1 MTRQIITVDIA
12 PEVQSDRRLKVSQY
26 DVGRPLGVYIVRN
39 GEPVDCS
46 GYTAQLYVFKPDRTY
61 YEHDCE
67 IAPEATSLVTWETGE
82 QETVYAGAC
91 LAEIR
96 IMQDGI
102 NIGTANFVEWIEES
116 PTDLSRTSKSEVQSL
131 MALVSQAEDAAKAA
145 KEAVDE
151 MDGIRIMSL
160 DTTALA
166 VSGTII
172 NAVGIPVYVDDVTAY
187 EDYGITETGWYV
199 FARIFGRGDTKVT
212 EDTTVT
218 GAAGSIVTV
227 GAEYVDLAVCF
238 EVAAMSSIVTISW
251 GDETD
256 RLIFNAPDL
265 AVRNLDY
272 RTTFYVYDIAPFA
285 TWEYALTT
293 DETFVADKKYYTLA
307 DDVYTLAEVT
317 AGEAVPAY
325 YTKSEVYTQATV
337 TVGDAIP
344 ANYYTLADEVYT
356 QATGVFEDGVTYYT
370 KSEVY
375 TRATGIFEDG
385 VTYYT
390 KSGDEYS
397 EAEVTV
403 GDAIPAYYNHS
414 KLTFSGMA
422 RNVTYQFD
430 EIIDCPQEYVLPE
443 IEDDGHGAWFE
454 IRLRHAGS
462 YSSTL
467 VVPEGVK
474 IATEHTQA
482 ETAGM
487 NMIDLHYMDI
497 DGIKIWR
504 FMNTHSSIPST

>member
-26 DVGRPLGVYIVRN
+26 DVGRPLGVYIVRA

-61 YEHDCE
+61 YETECE

-96 IMQDGI
+96 IMQDGV

-131 MALVSQAEDAAKAA
+131 MALVGQAEDAAKAA
-145 KEAVDE
+145 KAAVDE

-160 DTTALA
+160 DSTALA

-187 EDYGITETGWYV
+187 ADYGITETGWYV

-212 EDTTVT
+212 ENTTVT
-218 GAAGSIVTV
+218 GAAGSIITV
-227 GAEYVDLAVCF
+227 GAEYVDLAVRF

-285 TWEYALTT
+285 TWEYALTA
-293 DETFVADKKYYTLA
+293 DETFAADKKYYTLA
-307 DDVYTLAEVT
+307 DGVYTLAEVT

-325 YTKSEVYTQATV
+325 YILV
-337 TVGDAIP
+337 D
-344 ANYYTLADEVYT
+344 
-356 QATGVFEDGVTYYT
+356 
-370 KSEVY
+370 EVY

-385 VTYYT
+385 VIYYT
-390 KSGDEYS
+390 KSEDVYS
-397 EAEVTV
+397 EAVVTV

-487 NMIDLHYMDI
+487 NMVDLHYMSI

-504 FMNTHSSIPST
+504 FMNTHSSIPTT

>member
-61 YEHDCE
+61 YEHDCD

-96 IMQDGI
+96 IMQDGV

-131 MALVSQAEDAAKAA
+131 MALVGQAEDAAKAA
-145 KEAVDE
+145 EAAVDE

-160 DTTALA
+160 DSTALA

-187 EDYGITETGWYV
+187 ADYGITETGWYV
-199 FARIFGRGDTKVT
+199 FVRIFGRGDTKVT

-227 GAEYVDLAVCF
+227 DAEYVDVAVRF

-251 GDETD
+251 DDETD

-272 RTTFYVYDIAPFA
+272 RTTFYVYDISPF
-285 TWEYALTT
+285 TIWEYALTA

-317 AGEAVPAY
+317 AGEA
-325 YTKSEVYTQATV
+325 
-337 TVGDAIP
+337 IP
-344 ANYYTLADEVYT
+344 AYYTLAD
-356 QATGVFEDGVTYYT
+356 
-370 KSEVY
+370 EVY

-390 KSGDEYS
+390 KSGDVYS
-397 EAEVTV
+397 EAVVTV
-403 GDAIPAYYNHS
+403 GDVIPAYYNHS

-487 NMIDLHYMDI
+487 NMVDLHYMSI

-504 FMNTHSSIPST
+504 FMNTHSSIPTT

>member
-61 YEHDCE
+61 YEHDCD

-96 IMQDGI
+96 IMQAGV

-131 MALVSQAEDAAKAA
+131 MALVGQAEDAAKAA
-145 KEAVDE
+145 KAAVDE

-160 DTTALA
+160 DATALA

-187 EDYGITETGWYV
+187 ADYGITETGWYV

-212 EDTTVT
+212 ENTTVT
-218 GAAGSIVTV
+218 GAAGSIITV
-227 GAEYVDLAVCF
+227 GAEYVDLAVRF

-272 RTTFYVYDIAPFA
+272 RTTFYVYDIKPFA
-285 TWEYALTT
+285 TWEYALTA

-325 YTKSEVYTQATV
+325 YILV
-337 TVGDAIP
+337 D
-344 ANYYTLADEVYT
+344 
-356 QATGVFEDGVTYYT
+356 
-370 KSEVY
+370 EVY

-385 VTYYT
+385 VIYYT
-390 KSGDEYS
+390 KSEDVYS
-397 EAEVTV
+397 EAVVTV

-487 NMIDLHYMDI
+487 NMVDLHYMSI

-504 FMNTHSSIPST
+504 FMNTHSSIPTN